1 VTSARTSLRHLARLL
16 TLTALFVLLTA
27 SEAVADIQATPNTPP
42 DSSKCSLAGPS
53 SQCGQWTYWAA
64 LGAILI
70 GVVAVALFVIKY
82 LRDAPRFQVDTP
94 SGARAGSRPS
104 AGASR
109 PLAPPPPA
117 SAAAPAPAS
126 AAPAQ
131 AQPATAAAA
140 PAAGAT
146 AVAVAEPPAAQGEQ
160 ESAPAV
166 AGNPAGGAVATRAPS
181 PRAEHVEPDQET
193 YDRVLAEQVAK
204 GTDRRV
210 AEGRAKAA
218 ALKAAREKAA
228 GG

>member
-1 VTSARTSLRHLARLL
+1 VARLL
-16 TLTALFVLLTA
+16 ALTALFVLLTA
-27 SEAVADIQATPNTPP
+27 SAALADIQATPNAPP

-64 LGAILI
+64 LGAIII

-82 LRDAPRFQVDTP
+82 LRDAPRFQVDTATGRGT
-94 SGARAGSRPS
+94 GARPS

-109 PLAPPPPA
+109 PLAPPPAP
-117 SAAAPAPAS
+117 SAAAPAQAS

-131 AQPATAAAA
+131 AEAAAAAA
-140 PAAGAT
+140 PAAGTT
-146 AVAVAEPPAAQGEQ
+146 AVAVAEPPAVQGE
-160 ESAPAV
+160 EVSAPTV
-166 AGNPAGGAVATRAPS
+166 APVATRPPS

-193 YDRVLAEQVAK
+193 YDRVLAEQVGK

>member
-1 VTSARTSLRHLARLL
+1 VTRGRSLLHRLARVLP
-16 TLTALFVLLTA
+16 LTAVFLVVMA
-27 SEAVADIQATPNTPP
+27 GAAVADIQATPNTPP
-42 DSSKCSLAGPS
+42 DSSNCSLSGPS

-82 LRDAPRFQVDTP
+82 LRDAPRFQVDAP
-94 SGARAGSRPS
+94 GATAAGRG
-104 AGASR
+104 AVGASR

-117 SAAAPAPAS
+117 TR

-131 AQPATAAAA
+131 AAAAA
-140 PAAGAT
+140 PAGGAEPAAAQAGGAT
-146 AVAVAEPPAAQGEQ
+146 AVAVAEPPPAQTEQ

-166 AGNPAGGAVATRAPS
+166 SASPAGQAVATRPPS
-181 PRAEHVEPDQET
+181 PRAEPAEPDQET
-193 YDRVLAEQVAK
+193 YDRVLAEQLAK

-218 ALKAAREKAA
+218 ALKAGREKAA
-228 GG
+228 T